1 MGLGVFA
8 AVACRKWQVAY
19 QFGDSLPIGLY
30 VVAEQPSGTAKSRC
44 LKTFQQPFYVAEKRV
59 KRAAEVE
66 LSKLLSLE
74 KQDLGDSQAA
84 KITDLQRILKTTL
97 FTTNATPEALE
108 QSLAHTGGYFSAV
121 SSEQGLFN
129 TLLGSCYGNDKTSNN
144 DLLLN
149 GFDGGYVS
157 SLRVTRSG
165 YIGAVAGGAVMF
177 AQQGGIE
184 TMLKSSNGTGLAES
198 FLFLAEKHN
207 LGKRHFSQSHLMDY
221 ELIKTYNALCEPL
234 MTSVIE
240 SPRELDD
247 LSSLVICPQGWQLI
261 AQFRARIE
269 PFLADGGRYAH
280 IALRGAASK
289 IDMQIMKL
297 AAILHLLDN
306 FERNSMTIA
315 VKHVEAA
322 IAIAHAMMEANLKIC
337 TDKGI
342 VGVKAEYMAILSL
355 FENGNKPRTER
366 EVIKVKVKSVP
377 FKDFTG
383 NKSDLIRATLHDM
396 VKDGVLR
403 LTYSADDKPI
413 MLYSL
418 AQ

>member
-1 MGLGVFA
+1 M
-8 AVACRKWQVAY
+8 
-19 QFGDSLPIGLY
+19 I
-30 VVAEQPSGTAKSRC
+30 
-44 LKTFQQPFYVAEKRV
+44 
-59 KRAAEVE
+59 
-66 LSKLLSLE
+66 
-74 KQDLGDSQAA
+74 
-84 KITDLQRILKTTL
+84 
-97 FTTNATPEALE
+97 
-108 QSLAHTGGYFSAV
+108 
-121 SSEQGLFN
+121 
-129 TLLGSCYGNDKTSNN
+129 
-144 DLLLN
+144 
-149 GFDGGYVS
+149 
-157 SLRVTRSG
+157 
-165 YIGAVAGGAVMF
+165 
-177 AQQGGIE
+177 
-184 TMLKSSNGTGLAES
+184 
-198 FLFLAEKHN
+198 
-207 LGKRHFSQSHLMDY
+207 DY

-234 MTSVIE
+234 ITSVIE

-297 AAILHLLDN
+297 AALLHLLDN

-337 TDKGI
+337 MDKGI

-366 EVIKVKVKSVP
+366 EVIKSKVETKP

-383 NKSDLIRATLHDM
+383 NKSDLIKKTLNDM
-396 VKDGVLR
+396 VKDGVLKA
-403 LTYSADDKPI
+403 TYSVDEKPI
-413 MLYSL
+413 KMYSL